1 MTPFSWRQGS
11 RTLTIS
17 LHTMH
22 KLSISEVSKSLTS
35 AAISSR
41 NNGLLEVLL
50 SDGGSL
56 PPSRVPLSLPE
67 LMSSAELELHWTA
80 KFVRPEAGRGLG
92 ARRLASQVTTWVQ
105 INVELMFMLR
115 KFQLVYWLVAVYT
128 MRGEM
133 STLRKTFP
141 ECICR
146 YVRYSLVPRAFQIL
160 FCRTPLA
167 WGS

>member
-92 ARRLASQVTTWVQ
+92 ARGGWPHRWPREYKLTWSSCSCCESFSLFIGCWRYILCVVRCLLWERPFQNVFAGMYDIASFPGLFKYYFAERL
-105 INVELMFMLR
+105 
-115 KFQLVYWLVAVYT
+115 
-128 MRGEM
+128 
-133 STLRKTFP
+133 
-141 ECICR
+141 
-146 YVRYSLVPRAFQIL
+146 
-160 FCRTPLA
+160 
-167 WGS
+167 